1 MMINGQSQQII
12 GAREVQQDAMAQMRV
27 SADCQLFV
35 LADGMGGHNAGEV
48 ASQTT
53 VDTFLAYF
61 AHPIEH
67 ESPADALH
75 TALLR
80 ANSAVQS
87 LILQHPEWQGMGT
100 TLLAVLL
107 RDNGQFDY
115 ISVGDSPLYRLHSGS
130 LKRINAN
137 HAFAA
142 QLQQMVAAGTIS
154 AADAAHHPQRHA
166 ITSAIMGNT
175 IAHID
180 QNSGSLNAGEWLIL
194 ASDGIQTL
202 SEEEMQ
208 TLSTTPS
215 VWLHELAAKNVPH
228 QDNASVMMLQYQP
241 TREIESPDTLIPTD
255 FRQPEKK
262 PWHNSPS
269 KMILLG
275 MILAILLGLVV
286 LAMAW
291 GRADEMPAANASS
304 APFSQPET
312 ASSVQAAS
320 ETASAVQ

>member
-1 MMINGQSQQII
+1 MINGQSQQII
-12 GAREVQQDAMAQMRV
+12 GARDVQQDAMAQMRV

-35 LADGMGGHNAGEV
+35 LADGMGGHRAGEV

-53 VDTFLAYF
+53 VNTFLAYF

-67 ESPADALH
+67 ESPSDALH

-80 ANSAVQS
+80 ANAALQS
-87 LILQHPEWQGMGT
+87 LIFQHPEWQGMGT

-107 RDNGQFDY
+107 RDNGHFDY

-154 AADAAHHPQRHA
+154 AADAAQHPQRHA
-166 ITSAIMGNT
+166 ITSAIMGST

-208 TLSTTPS
+208 TLPPQPDI
-215 VWLHELAAKNVPH
+215 WLNALADKNLPH

-241 TREIESPDTLIPTD
+241 TREIESPDTLIPNH
-255 FRQPEKK
+255 FRLPEK
-262 PWHNSPS
+262 NSPQ

-275 MILAILLGLVV
+275 MILAILLGLMV
-286 LAMAW
+286 LAITW
-291 GRADEMPAANASS
+291 GRADEMPAATASS
-304 APFSQPET
+304 APLSQPET
-312 ASSVQAAS
+312 ASAA
-320 ETASAVQ
+320 Q